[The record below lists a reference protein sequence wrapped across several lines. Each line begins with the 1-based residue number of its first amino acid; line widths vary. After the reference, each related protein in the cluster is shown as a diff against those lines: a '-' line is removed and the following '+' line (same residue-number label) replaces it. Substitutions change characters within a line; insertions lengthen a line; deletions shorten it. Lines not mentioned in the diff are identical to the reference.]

1 VHDLHPGKPRLS
13 LIHVPSF
20 RRPLGLLL
28 VAAAAACSDSS
39 GPDDADRIVRV
50 QVTPDSV
57 TVDLD
62 AGTRLSASAFNGRG
76 DLVAADFTWSS
87 NAPGIASVSDSGQV
101 SGVGEGAAAI
111 TASTGSVRGSG
122 VVIVRDPYPP
132 AAPSDIAVQPLSNTE
147 IEVVWRD
154 QSHNED
160 EFVVLRAPWNEGD
173 AASGGPVGQ
182 AGAFIEAGR
191 VGADLTRFVD
201 PELEP
206 EAAWVYLV
214 QACNENGC
222 TAVETPD
229 TDAVGRTHP
238 TLSIDTSQLPDGTM
252 GVAYGLTLQASGP
265 EQAPSWSVVSGDL
278 PPGLE
283 LASDGRLAGT
293 PTEPGSW
300 TFAVEAAAAGQAPQA
315 EFTLAVGEE
324 ILPPLVR
331 TTALPMAGVGAAF
344 EAQFVADLGDGA
356 YEWALTDGA
365 SLPAGLELESRT
377 GTLSGRP
384 EVAGSFELPVEVRS
398 AGFTGTGRVTLEI
411 AEALTIGP
419 EGLASGVIG
428 VSYEQLFTLEGGHEN
443 VLELAEGGLPAG
455 LELDLV
461 ARRITGTPEAV
472 GAGVPFVLRA
482 SNALGQH
489 ALGEFVIDVFE
500 PLALVTTEL
509 PDGAVDLPYEAQLAA
524 TGGDESYTFTA
535 QESGEGALPGG
546 LTLDA
551 EGHLSG
557 APSLA
562 GDFTVAVELRSDDGQ
577 SVTTDLS
584 LRVEPS
590 DVVITTSSLPEGT
603 VGTEYRERIR
613 VEGGDGRGY
622 DFAVS
627 AGTLPAGVTLGDRS
641 GELRGTPTE
650 PATSDF
656 EVTVGSG
663 DSAPA
668 VAAFRL
674 TVVEGAV
681 EPLVIETSELDP
693 GRATIDYDQSIV
705 VSGGAAPH
713 TFRIVSGA
721 LPAGLSLDSDG
732 RIAGTPSAVG
742 SASLQV
748 QVEDAR
754 GTTASQSF
762 TLAICEAPLSLAPG
776 EHHVTPFVNDCG
788 IVLGGDAAEYRIGLI
803 ARALTSS
810 SPVAITGGVRLA
822 TAVGESGTDFFAPPA
837 LAGGAQPR
845 RSGPDITPGIPDDIA
860 ALAARTE
867 ALHRRLNEQDLAL
880 QRERGGHPNPAA
892 TRLLPEPE
900 GPAAAPLAADP
911 PEQAMYWVYD
921 ETTGERV
928 QYSFNRRGL
937 TASAVY
943 YEMQGMPAGEQVSQA
958 RIDGLLAYHETWGV
972 PIIEQAF
979 GGLAPSGMTTNFT
992 VSRPVD
998 DLDQNGGRIVILQI
1012 PDAIMLSGAAAYV
1025 SSCDRYPR
1033 SENRASGYYCTGS
1046 NEGEVT
1052 YFAAP
1057 DSDFYLGTLVHE
1069 VKHISSHGWALYSSR
1084 GYNPSWVEEGTAEI
1098 AKEKSSRDAS
1108 GLADGVEARYADL
1121 YPGGSRTSESYGMA
1135 TVYGRA
1141 SRYLYWSPD
1150 AALVGNPT
1158 GSNSTYY
1165 GASWLFHRFI
1175 TDGWAGGDED
1185 AFHTALNTGGTDVGR
1200 IEAVTGES
1208 IEDLLTAFTVA
1219 IGAEGTA
1226 AESSLGRSF
1235 GSYDFVGISQ
1245 GVNSSYGTWPFTWGD
1260 ETFTSREWTF
1270 SDAYRQAPF
1279 FIDLS
1284 TTGSAVRLDVT
1295 RTSGSPS
1302 SASDDGVLVIQR
1314 R

>member
-1 VHDLHPGKPRLS
+1 MTNLTALRS
-13 LIHVPSF
+13 AAA
-20 RRPLGLLL
+20 LL
-28 VAAAAACSDSS
+28 VIVAATACSDGSS
-39 GPDDADRIVRV
+39 SGSTGPDDADRVVRV

-62 AGTRLSASAFNGRG
+62 AVTRLSAAAFNGRG
-76 DLVAADFTWSS
+76 EPVEAAFTWSS

-111 TASTGSVRGSG
+111 TATTGSVRGSG

-132 AAPSDIAVQPLSNTE
+132 AAPSDITVQPLSNTE

-173 AASGGPVGQ
+173 AAGSGPSRQ
-182 AGAFIEAGR
+182 AGAFVEAGR
-191 VGADLTRFVD
+191 VAEDQTRFVD
-201 PELEP
+201 LELEP
-206 EAAWVYLV
+206 EGAWVYLV

-222 TAVETPD
+222 TEVETPD
-229 TDAVGRTHP
+229 ADAVGRTHP
-238 TLSIDTSQLPDGTM
+238 TLLIDTSELPGGTM
-252 GVAYGLTLQASGP
+252 GVAYGVTLEASGP
-265 EQAPSWSVVSGDL
+265 EQVPSWSVVSGDL

-293 PTEPGSW
+293 PAEPGSW
-300 TFAVEAAAAGQAPQA
+300 TFTVQAAAAGQAPQA
-315 EFTLAVGEE
+315 ELTLGIGEE
-324 ILPPLVR
+324 ILPPVVR
-331 TTALPMAGVGAAF
+331 TTTLPMAGVGAVF
-344 EAQFVADLGDGA
+344 EAAFVADLGDGT
-356 YEWALTDGA
+356 YEWGLTDGA
-365 SLPAGLELESRT
+365 SLPAGLELDPRA
-377 GTLSGRP
+377 GTLSGTP
-384 EVAGSFELPVEVRS
+384 EAAGSFELPVEVRS
-398 AGFTGTGRVTLEI
+398 AGFTGAGTVTLEI
-411 AEALTIGP
+411 AAALTLEP
-419 EGLASGVIG
+419 EAAASAVVGA
-428 VSYEQLFTLEGGHEN
+428 SYEQVFTIQGGHEN
-443 VLELAEGGLPAG
+443 VLELVEAGPPAG
-455 LELDLV
+455 LEFDAV
-461 ARRITGTPEAV
+461 ARRITGTPEAT
-472 GAGVPFVLRA
+472 GSGVPFVLRA

-489 ALGEFVIDVFE
+489 ISREFVIDVFE
-500 PLALVTTEL
+500 PLALVTAEL
-509 PDGAVDLPYEAQLAA
+509 PVGAVDLPYEVRFAA
-524 TGGDESYTFTA
+524 TGGDERYTFTA
-535 QESGEGALPGG
+535 PESGEGTLPEG
-546 LTLDA
+546 LTLEAD
-551 EGHLSG
+551 GHLSG
-557 APSLA
+557 APERA
-562 GDFTVAVELRSDDGQ
+562 GDFTLVIEVRSADGQ
-577 SVTTDLS
+577 AIETELVLS
-584 LRVEPS
+584 VEPS

-613 VEGGDGRGY
+613 VQGGDGLTY
-622 DFAVS
+622 EFTVS
-627 AGTLPAGVTLGDRS
+627 SGALPAGVTLNEGT
-641 GELRGTPTE
+641 GQLRGTPTE
-650 PATSDF
+650 AATSDF

-668 VAAFRL
+668 VATFRL
-674 TVVEGAV
+674 TVVEGV
-681 EPLVIETSELDP
+681 VDPLVIETSALDA

-705 VSGGAAPH
+705 VSGGIAPH
-713 TFRIVSGA
+713 TFSLVSGT
-721 LPAGLSLDSDG
+721 LPTGLSLDAEG
-732 RIAGTPSAVG
+732 RIIGTPTAAG
-742 SASLQV
+742 SASLQIE
-748 QVEDAR
+748 VEDSR
-754 GTTASQSF
+754 GSTATQSF
-762 TLAICEAPLSLAPG
+762 TLTVCEAPLSLAPG
-776 EHHVTPFVNDCG
+776 EHHMAPFVNPCG
-788 IVLGGDAAEYRIGLI
+788 IVLDGTAADYRIGMI

-810 SPVAITGGVRLA
+810 SPVAISGGVRLA
-822 TAVGESGTDFFAPPA
+822 TAVGEPGTDFAAPPA
-837 LAGGAQPR
+837 LAGAAPLR

-880 QRERGGHPNPAA
+880 QRERGGHPNLAA

-900 GPAAAPLAADP
+900 GPAAAPLAVDP
-911 PEQAMYWVYD
+911 PEQATYWVYD
-921 ETTGERV
+921 ETTGERA
-928 QYSFNRRGL
+928 QFGFTRRGL

-943 YEMQGMPAGEQVSQA
+943 YEMNAMPAGEQVSQA
-958 RIDGLLAYHETWGV
+958 RIDALLAYYETWGV
-972 PIIEQAF
+972 PIIENAF

-998 DLDQNGGRIVILQI
+998 DLDQNGGRFVILQI

-1098 AKEKSSRDAS
+1098 AKEKSSRDAV

-1141 SRYLYWSPD
+1141 TRYVYWAPD
-1150 AALVGNPT
+1150 AALVGNPE
-1158 GSNSTYY
+1158 GSSSTYY

-1185 AFHTALNTGGTDVGR
+1185 AFHRALNTGGRDVAR

-1208 IEDLLTAFTVA
+1208 IEDLLTAFTLA
-1219 IGAEGTA
+1219 IGVEGTA
-1226 AESSLGRSF
+1226 AESSLARSF
-1235 GSYDFVGISQ
+1235 DSYDFVGISQ
-1245 GVNSSYGTWPFTWGD
+1245 GVGSSYGTWPFTWAD
-1260 ETFTSREWTF
+1260 ADFSSRDWTF
-1270 SDAYRQAPF
+1270 SDSEAYRQAPF
-1279 FIDLS
+1279 FFDLS

-1295 RTSGSPS
+1295 RTSGSAS
-1302 SASDDGVLVIQR
+1302 SSSDDGVVVILR